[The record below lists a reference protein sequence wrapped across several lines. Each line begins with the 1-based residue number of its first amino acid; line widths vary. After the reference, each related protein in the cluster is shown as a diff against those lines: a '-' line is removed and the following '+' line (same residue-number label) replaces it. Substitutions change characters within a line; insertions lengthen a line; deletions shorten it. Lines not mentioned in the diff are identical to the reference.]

1 MLNNYFFEVT
11 IIKLYISITKGTDC
25 LFDLQTFFYA
35 LIFWFPGALVG
46 YQGPWLA
53 PMGLG
58 RLLAPL
64 LRYHTL
70 FFGSSKIGRE
80 FRK

>member
-1 MLNNYFFEVT
+1 MGGWLDTFG
-11 IIKLYISITKGTDC
+11 K
-25 LFDLQTFFYA
+25 DLKKTFFYA
-35 LIFWFPGALVG
+35 LIIWFPGALVG